1 MLSRNNISLMERIE
15 TTILR
20 NLVFNENYSR
30 KVIPFIQPN
39 YFEQRTEKVVFQ
51 EIVNFIVKYGS
62 AITVEALNIEV
73 ENRTDLSDGEIKDI
87 REITKS
93 LNDSPVDS
101 QWLLDTTEK
110 WCRDRA
116 IYLALMESIH
126 IADGEDEKKNRDAIP
141 SILSNALAVSFDN
154 HIGHDYLQDYEERY
168 DSYHRKE
175 NRIPFDIE
183 YFNKITKGGLPNKT
197 LNIALAG
204 TGVGKSLFMC
214 HMASACVLDG
224 RNVLYITMEMAEEKI
239 AERIDANL
247 LNVPIQQLVDLP
259 RQMFETKVTNISKK
273 TQGTLIIKEYPTA
286 SAHSGHFKAL
296 LNELSL
302 KKSFKPDIIFIDYL
316 NICASSRYKSNLSV
330 NSYSYIKAIAEEL
343 RGLAVEFN
351 VPIVSATQTTRSG
364 YGNSDVELTDTS
376 ESFGLP
382 ATADLMFALIS
393 TEELEQL
400 GQIMVKQLK
409 NRYND
414 PTIYKRFIVGI
425 DRAKMRLYD
434 CEQTAQK
441 DILDSGQDEEY
452 NDYEDKKPKKSFEGF
467 KF

>member
-1 MLSRNNISLMERIE
+1 MERIE

-51 EIVNFIVKYGS
+51 EVVNFIVKYGS
-62 AITVEALNIEV
+62 SITLEALNIEI
-73 ENRTDLSDGEIKDI
+73 ENRTDLSDSEVKEI
-87 REITKS
+87 REISKS
-93 LNDSPVDS
+93 LHDSIVDER
-101 QWLLDTTEK
+101 WLLDTTEK

-126 IADGEDEKKNRDAIP
+126 IADGNDEKKNRDAIP

-168 DSYHRKE
+168 ESYHRKE
-175 NRIPFDIE
+175 NRIPFDLE

-214 HMASACVLDG
+214 HMASSCVLDG
-224 RNVLYITMEMAEEKI
+224 RNVLYITLEMAEEKI

-247 LNVPIQQLVDLP
+247 LNVPIQQLVELP
-259 RQMFETKVTNISKK
+259 RQMFENKVTNLAKK

-286 SAHSGHFKAL
+286 SAHSGHFKSL
-296 LNELSL
+296 LNELAL
-302 KKSFKPDIIFIDYL
+302 KKSFRPDIIFIDYL

-393 TEELEQL
+393 TEELEGL

-452 NDYEDKKPKKSFEGF
+452 NYEEQKPKKSFEGF

>member
-1 MLSRNNISLMERIE
+1 MDRVE

-20 NLVFNENYSR
+20 NLIHDEEYLR
-30 KVIPFIQPN
+30 KVIPFIQPD
-39 YFEQRTEKVVFQ
+39 YFDSHQDRVIFE
-51 EIVNFIVKYGS
+51 EIAQFIVKYNKPAS
-62 AITVEALNIEV
+62 QEILKIEV
-73 ENRTDLSDGEIKDI
+73 ENRSDINDDEFKEIIGVLTSLDI
-87 REITKS
+87 QVINSE
-93 LNDSPVDS
+93 
-101 QWLLDTTEK
+101 WLVDTTEK

-116 IYLALMESIH
+116 IYLALMSSIK
-126 IADGEDEKKNRDAIP
+126 IADGQDEKKNRDAIP
-141 SILSNALAVSFDN
+141 TILSDALAVSFDN
-154 HIGHDYLQDYEERY
+154 HIGHDYLEDYEQRY

-175 NRIPFDIE
+175 EKIPFDLE

-214 HMASACVLDG
+214 HMASSVLLQG
-224 RNVLYITMEMAEEKI
+224 KNVLYITMEMAEERI

-247 LNVPIQQLVDLP
+247 LNVNIQEITDLP
-259 RQMFETKVTNISKK
+259 KIMYDSKVNNLSKK
-273 TQGTLIIKEYPTA
+273 TQGSLIIKEYPTA

-296 LNELSL
+296 LNELAL

-316 NICASSRYKSNLSV
+316 NICASSRYKAGSNV

-343 RGLAVEFN
+343 RGLAVESN

-364 YGNSDVELTDTS
+364 FGSSDVDLTDTS

-393 TEELEQL
+393 TEELEGL
-400 GQIMVKQLK
+400 NQIMVKQLK

-414 PTIYKRFIVGI
+414 PTMNKRFIVGI

-434 CEQTAQK
+434 VEQNAQE
-441 DILDSGQDEEY
+441 DVLDNGQEEEY
-452 NDYEDKKPKKSFEGF
+452 DSSESKF
-467 KF
+467 KNKFAELKF

>member
-1 MLSRNNISLMERIE
+1 MDERIE

-20 NLVFNENYSR
+20 SLAHNEEFSR
-30 KVIPFIQPN
+30 KVLPFIRSE
-39 YFEQRTEKVVFQ
+39 YFTDYTEKVVFEEICKFIFKYNKLPTQ
-51 EIVNFIVKYGS
+51 EVLRVEVDGRSDLNETSYKDVTNYVNNLEK
-62 AITVEALNIEV
+62 TVLDF
-73 ENRTDLSDGEIKDI
+73 TWLSDI
-87 REITKS
+87 
-93 LNDSPVDS
+93 
-101 QWLLDTTEK
+101 TEK
-110 WCRDRA
+110 WCRDKA
-116 IYLALMESIH
+116 IYLALMESIS
-126 IADGEDEKKNRDAIP
+126 IVDGNDDKKTKDAIP
-141 SILSNALAVSFDN
+141 SILSDALAVSFDTN
-154 HIGHDYLQDYEERY
+154 VGHDYLQDYQERY
-168 DSYHRKE
+168 DFYHQTEEK
-175 NRIPFDIE
+175 IPFDLE
-183 YFNKITKGGLPNKT
+183 FFNKITKGGLPNKT

-214 HMASACVLDG
+214 HMGASCLLQG
-224 RNVLYITMEMAEEKI
+224 KNVLYITCEMAEEKI

-247 LNVPIQQLVDLP
+247 LNVNIQEIQNMP
-259 RQMFETKVTNISKK
+259 KSMFENKVTNLSKK

-286 SAHSGHFKAL
+286 TAHSGHFKSL
-296 LNELSL
+296 LNELAL
-302 KKSFKPDIIFIDYL
+302 KKSFRPDIIFIDYL
-316 NICASSRYKSNLSV
+316 NICASSRYRGNLSV

-343 RGLAVEFN
+343 RGLAVETN

-364 YGNSDVELTDTS
+364 YGSSDVELTDTS

-393 TEELEQL
+393 TEELESL

-414 PTIYKRFIVGI
+414 PTMNKRFVVGI

-434 CEQTAQK
+434 CEQSAQA

-452 NDYEDKKPKKSFEGF
+452 NYEEKKSGPKKSFEGF

>member
-1 MLSRNNISLMERIE
+1 MERIE

-20 NLVFNENYSR
+20 NLVYDEEFSR
-30 KVIPFIQPN
+30 KVIPFIQLD
-39 YFEQRTEKVVFQ
+39 YFEQRIERVIFE
-51 EIVNFIVKYGS
+51 EISKFIVKYGS
-62 AITVEALNIEV
+62 SITTEALTIQLEG
-73 ENRTDLSDGEIKDI
+73 RDDLNETEIKESRDAV
-87 REITKS
+87 S
-93 LNDSPVDS
+93 LFTDDKVDN
-101 QWLLDTTEK
+101 QWLVDTTEK

-116 IYLALMESIH
+116 IYLALMESISL
-126 IADGEDEKKNRDAIP
+126 ADGKDDKKGRDAIP
-141 SILSNALAVSFDN
+141 SILSDALAVSFDN
-154 HIGHDYLQDYEERY
+154 HIGHDYLEDYEERY
-168 DSYHRKE
+168 ELYHKKE
-175 NRIPFDIE
+175 DKIQFDLE
-183 YFNKITKGGLPNKT
+183 FFNKITKGGIPNKT

-214 HMASACVLDG
+214 HVASSVLLQG
-224 RNVLYITMEMAEEKI
+224 KNVLYITLEMAEEKI

-247 LNVPIQQLVDLP
+247 LNVNIQNITDLP
-259 RQMFETKVTNISKK
+259 KPMFEKKVHKLKKK
-273 TQGTLIIKEYPTA
+273 TQGELIIKEYPTA

-316 NICASSRYKSNLSV
+316 NICASSRYRANSNV

-343 RGLAVEFN
+343 RGLAVEAN
-351 VPIVSATQTTRSG
+351 LPILSATQTTRSG
-364 YGNSDVELTDTS
+364 YGSSDVDLTDTS

-393 TEELEQL
+393 TEELEGL
-400 GQIMVKQLK
+400 NQIMVKQLK

-414 PTIYKRFIVGI
+414 PTIYKRFVIGI

-434 CEQTAQK
+434 CEQKAQE
-441 DILDSGQDEEY
+441 DIIDNGQEDEY
-452 NDYEDKKPKKSFEGF
+452 NKEDKIPKKSFSEF

>member
-1 MLSRNNISLMERIE
+1 MEKVE
-15 TTILR
+15 FLILR
-20 NLVFNENYSR
+20 NLLHNEEYVR
-30 KVIPFIQPN
+30 KVIPFIKSE
-39 YFEQRTEKVVFQ
+39 YFEDTNQRIVFEEILSFIQ
-51 EIVNFIVKYGS
+51 EYNQPATKEV
-62 AITVEALNIEV
+62 LCIEV
-73 ENRTDLSDGEIKDI
+73 EKRKDI
-87 REITKS
+87 NDTSFKEIVH
-93 LNDSPVDS
+93 LIQNLDDVPIELD
-101 QWLLDTTEK
+101 WLIDTTEK

-116 IYLALMESIH
+116 IYIALMESIH
-126 IADGEDEKKNRDAIP
+126 IADGKDEKKNRDSIP
-141 SILSNALAVSFDN
+141 SILSDALAVSFDT
-154 HIGHDYLQDYEERY
+154 HIGHDYLLDYEQRY
-168 DSYHRKE
+168 ESYHKKE
-175 NRIPFDIE
+175 EKIEFDLE

-214 HMASACVLDG
+214 HVASSVLLQG
-224 RNVLYITMEMAEEKI
+224 RNVLYITLEMAEERI

-247 LNVPIQQLVDLP
+247 LNVPIQDIGDLP
-259 RQMFETKVTNISKK
+259 KQMFESKVTNLAKK

-286 SAHSGHFKAL
+286 SAHSGHFKSL
-296 LNELSL
+296 LNELAL
-302 KKSFKPDIIFIDYL
+302 KKSFRPDIIFIDYL
-316 NICASSRYKSNLSV
+316 NICASSRYKGNLSV

-364 YGNSDVELTDTS
+364 YGSSDVELTDTS

-393 TEELEQL
+393 TEELEEL
-400 GQIMVKQLK
+400 GQILVKQLK

-414 PTIYKRFIVGI
+414 PTIHKRFVVGI

-434 CEQTAQK
+434 CEQSAQN
-441 DILDSGQDEEY
+441 DILDNKQEEEY
-452 NDYEDKKPKKSFEGF
+452 DFEERKPKKSFDGF

>member
-1 MLSRNNISLMERIE
+1 MMDRIE
-15 TTILR
+15 KVILR
-20 NLVFNENYSR
+20 NLVYNEEYLR
-30 KVIPFIQPN
+30 KVLPFIEPD
-39 YFEQRTEKVVFQ
+39 YFNDRNERVVF
-51 EIVNFIVKYGS
+51 EH
-62 AITVEALNIEV
+62 
-73 ENRTDLSDGEIKDI
+73 
-87 REITKS
+87 ITKYAAEYNS
-93 LNDSPVDS
+93 LITKEVLQIEIEDRRDITQDEVKNIYGTINELEDIECDFE
-101 QWLLDTTEK
+101 WLSDTTEK

-116 IYLALMESIH
+116 IYLALMESIK
-126 IADGEDEKKNRDAIP
+126 IADGQDNKKNRDAIP
-141 SILSNALAVSFDN
+141 TILSDALSVSFN
-154 HIGHDYLQDYEERY
+154 RNVGHDYLEDYEERY
-168 DSYHRKE
+168 ELYNRKE
-175 NRIPFDIE
+175 SRIQFDLE

-214 HMASACVLDG
+214 HHASSVLLEG
-224 RNVLYITMEMAEEKI
+224 KNVLYITLEMAEEKI

-247 LNVPIQQLVDLP
+247 LNVNIQEIVDLP
-259 RQMFETKVTNISKK
+259 KPIFEGKVTNLAKK
-273 TQGTLIIKEYPTA
+273 TQGSLIIKEYPTA

-296 LNELSL
+296 LNELAL

-316 NICASSRYKSNLSV
+316 NICASSRYRAGSNV

-343 RGLAVEFN
+343 RGLAVEAN

-364 YGNSDVELTDTS
+364 YGSSDVDLTDTS

-393 TEELEQL
+393 TEELEGL

-414 PTIYKRFIVGI
+414 PTYNRRFVIGV
-425 DRAKMRLYD
+425 DRTKMRLYD
-434 CEQTAQK
+434 CEQQAQ
-441 DILDSGQDEEY
+441 DDLLDSGQDVEY
-452 NDYEDKKPKKSFEGF
+452 NDEDKTTKKFAEF

>member
-1 MLSRNNISLMERIE
+1 MERIE

-20 NLVFNENYSR
+20 SLAFHEEYSR
-30 KVIPFIQPN
+30 KVLPFIRTE
-39 YFEQRTEKVVFQ
+39 YFTDYTEKVVFEEICQFIFKYNKLPTQ
-51 EIVNFIVKYGS
+51 EILN
-62 AITVEALNIEV
+62 VEI
-73 ENRTDLSDGEIKDI
+73 ENRSDLNENTYKEVVEYIAKLD
-87 REITKS
+87 TS
-93 LNDSPVDS
+93 LLDTS
-101 QWLLDTTEK
+101 WLCDTTEK
-110 WCRDRA
+110 WCRDKA
-116 IYLALMESIH
+116 IYLALMESIS
-126 IADGEDEKKNRDAIP
+126 IVDGKDSKKSKDAIP
-141 SILSNALAVSFDN
+141 SILSDALAVSFDTN
-154 HIGHDYLQDYEERY
+154 VGHDYLHDYEERY
-168 DSYHRKE
+168 EFYHQKE
-175 NRIPFDIE
+175 DKIPFDLE
-183 YFNKITKGGLPNKT
+183 FFNKITKGGLPNKT

-214 HMASACVLDG
+214 HFAASTLLQG
-224 RNVLYITMEMAEEKI
+224 RNVLYITMEMAEERI

-247 LNVPIQQLVDLP
+247 LNVNIQEITNLP
-259 RQMFETKVTNISKK
+259 RQMFETKVTNIAKK

-286 SAHSGHFKAL
+286 SAHSGHFKSL
-296 LNELSL
+296 LNELAL

-316 NICASSRYKSNLSV
+316 NICASSRYKGNLSV

-364 YGNSDVELTDTS
+364 YGSSDVELTDTS

-382 ATADLMFALIS
+382 ATADLMFALIG
-393 TEELEQL
+393 TEELEEL

-414 PTIYKRFIVGI
+414 PTINKRFVVGI

-434 CEQTAQK
+434 CEQSAQA
-441 DILDSGQDEEY
+441 DILDSGQEEEY
-452 NDYEDKKPKKSFEGF
+452 TYEEKKTGPKKSFEGF

>member
-1 MLSRNNISLMERIE
+1 MERIE

-20 NLVFNENYSR
+20 NLVFNEEFAR
-30 KVIPFIQPN
+30 KTIPFIQPDF
-39 YFEQRTEKVVFQ
+39 FEERSEKIIFE
-51 EIVNFIVKYGS
+51 EIVSFITKYDTC
-62 AITVEALNIEV
+62 ITVEALNIEV
-73 ENRTDLSDGEIKDI
+73 ENRTDLTAEEIKNIGEVNSTFTD
-87 REITKS
+87 
-93 LNDSPVDS
+93 LPVDN

-126 IADGEDEKKNRDAIP
+126 IADGEDSKKNRDAIP
-141 SILSNALAVSFDN
+141 SILSDALAVSFDN
-154 HIGHDYLQDYEERY
+154 NIGHDYIQNSDERY
-168 DSYHRKE
+168 EYYHRTEDK
-175 NRIPFDIE
+175 IPFDLE

-214 HMASACVLDG
+214 HFASSVLLQG

-247 LNVPIQQLVDLP
+247 LNTAIQNLSDLP
-259 RQMFETKVTNISKK
+259 KPMFDKKVAKISKK

-296 LNELSL
+296 LNELAL
-302 KKSFKPDIIFIDYL
+302 KKSFKPDIIFVDYL
-316 NICASSRYKSNLSV
+316 NICASSRYRANTSV

-343 RGLAVEFN
+343 RGLAVEAN
-351 VPIVSATQTTRSG
+351 VPILSATQTTRSG
-364 YGNSDVELTDTS
+364 FASSDVDLTDTS

-393 TEELEQL
+393 TEELEGL
-400 GQIMVKQLK
+400 NQIMVKQLK

-414 PTIYKRFIVGI
+414 PTIFKRFIVGI

-434 CEQTAQK
+434 CEQKAQ
-441 DILDSGQDEEY
+441 DDVLDSGTKEDYNEE
-452 NDYEDKKPKKSFEGF
+452 KAPKKSFAEF